1 MSLLE
6 RLQEEKSL
14 KVSGGIYHRLQ
25 IDFAYN
31 SNRIEG
37 SRLSEEQT
45 RYIYETHSVGLDG
58 EEFIQLDDILETLNH
73 FEAFDQMLDSVEAP
87 LTEDWFKTY
96 HAILKRGTSQSK
108 LDHYRVG
115 DYKLIPNVIGFR
127 ETSVPEDVADHMQ
140 QLLTTYHQIANPDF
154 EAVLNFHVN
163 FERIHPF
170 SDGNGRVGRLAMFK
184 EMLRLDLVPFIIT
197 DQVKPYYYRG
207 LSEWGENNGFLMDT
221 CLSCQDQ
228 MKAYL
233 DYFRIDYKD

>member
-6 RLQEEKSL
+6 RLREEKAL

-73 FEAFDQMLDSVEAP
+73 FEAFDQMLGSVEAP

-127 ETSVPEDVADHMQ
+127 ETSAPEDVADHMQ
-140 QLLTTYHQIANPDF
+140 QLLTTYHQIASPDF
-154 EAVLNFHVN
+154 EAVLDFHVN

-170 SDGNGRVGRLAMFK
+170 SDGNNKV
-184 EMLRLDLVPFIIT
+184 
-197 DQVKPYYYRG
+197 
-207 LSEWGENNGFLMDT
+207 
-221 CLSCQDQ
+221 
-228 MKAYL
+228 
-233 DYFRIDYKD
+233 

>member
-6 RLQEEKSL
+6 RLREEKDL

-58 EEFIQLDDILETLNH
+58 DEFIQLDDILETLNH
-73 FEAFDQMLDSVEAP
+73 FEAFDKMLDSVEVP
-87 LTEDWFKTY
+87 LTEEWFKNC
-96 HAILKRGTSQSK
+96 HAILEKGTSQSK

-115 DYKLIPNVIGFR
+115 DYKIIPNVIGFR
-127 ETSVPEDVADHMQ
+127 ETSAPEDVADHIQ
-140 QLLTTYHQIANPDF
+140 ALLEDYHRIAAPSF
-154 EAVLNFHVN
+154 EDVLNFHVT

-207 LSEWGENNGFLMDT
+207 LSEWGDNNGFLTDT